1 MCLAQGPQRSD
12 ACEAQ
17 TRGFSVS
24 RQALYHC
31 AIALQG
37 SNISGGNDCSSC
49 SSSSSSS
56 SSSRSSTTATITTYL
71 LLFTTYLL

>member
-12 ACEAQ
+12 SCEAR

-24 RQALYHC
+24 RRALYYW

-37 SNISGGNDCSSC
+37 SNISGGNDCSC
-49 SSSSSSS
+49 SSSS

-71 LLFTTYLL
+71 LLFTTYL